1 MWALQESPFLR
12 QITID
17 YWPTYTLGQE
27 KSGIKPIYSRA
38 APRADFKQSQRKIS
52 LKSGLL
58 ITNFD
63 HHLFIYFKLY
73 NCFWLASF
81 FEILNTSS

>member
-27 KSGIKPIYSRA
+27 KSGIKPIYSKA
-38 APRADFKQSQRKIS
+38 ASRADFKQSQREKF
-52 LKSGLL
+52 L
-58 ITNFD
+58 
-63 HHLFIYFKLY
+63 
-73 NCFWLASF
+73 
-81 FEILNTSS
+81 